1 MTRDAKKQAE
11 RYDLHALRE
20 RMLAETGGEV
30 DDSIPELASANP
42 DVCGL
47 AIVDDDGDVRDT
59 PDADLEFSV
68 QSAVKPFVYALA
80 LVDDR
85 ERVLDAV
92 GTEPTGEAFDAV
104 RLESDTGRPPN
115 PMVNAGALLT
125 ANLVSGSTP
134 DERFERI
141 LSGLSAF
148 AGRDLRV
155 DDAVSSSE
163 QLLGD
168 RNRALGYL
176 MRSRGTLDHPVDDA
190 ISVYARACS
199 IVVSAEVLAVMGATL
214 AFGGRNPVTGAQVVP
229 REIVPIVLSVM
240 ATCGMYDGSGRWMRR
255 VGLPAKSGVAGGL
268 FASVPWQLGLGV
280 YSPPLD
286 KKGNSVRGVFACERL
301 SDDMGLHVFGAPAAT
316 SGYR

>member
-1 MTRDAKKQAE
+1 MTPTAEEHAE
-11 RYDLHALRE
+11 RYDLHGLRQQMLRE
-20 RMLAETGGEV
+20 SSGTI
-30 DDSIPELASANP
+30 DDSIPELAAASA
-42 DVCGL
+42 DVCGI
-47 AIVDDDGDVRDT
+47 AIVDDDGDTRTT

-92 GTEPTGEAFDAV
+92 GTEPTGEAFDAIV
-104 RLESDTGRPPN
+104 LESETGRPPN

-125 ANLVSGSTP
+125 ANLVDGSTP
-134 DERFERI
+134 DERFARI
-141 LSGLSAF
+141 LSGISAF
-148 AGRDLRV
+148 AGRELTV
-155 DDAVSSSE
+155 DENVSRSE

-176 MRSRGTLDHPVDDA
+176 MRSRGTLDIEVDDA
-190 ISVYARACS
+190 VSVYARACS
-199 IVVSAEVLAVMGATL
+199 IVVTAEVLATMGATL
-214 AFGGRNPVTGAQVVP
+214 AFGGRNPVTGEQVVP
-229 REIVPIVLSVM
+229 RQVVPIVLSIM

-268 FASVPWQLGLGV
+268 VASVPWQLGLGV

-286 KKGNSVRGVFACERL
+286 GEGNSVRGVLACEKL
-301 SDDMGLHVFGAPAAT
+301 SDDMGLHVFGPPRDEAR
-316 SGYR
+316 YR